1 MWLQDRP
8 PGEDEQTWEL
18 SRFIPLLQEV
28 LEDAAAGSLSADE
41 YPHVRPPQSAHNGR
55 LLRLDGNVN
64 DHNYIMEMA
73 SYKNK
78 ARGYLPNFPLGVLR
92 VFRSNY
98 HA

>member
-28 LEDAAAGSLSADE
+28 LEDSAAGSLSADE

-55 LLRLDGNVN
+55 LPCLDSSMKA
-64 DHNYIMEMA
+64 H
-73 SYKNK
+73 KNFIGL
-78 ARGYLPNFPLGVLR
+78 ALSG
-92 VFRSNY
+92 
-98 HA
+98 